1 MPSESIHVNI
11 VGRNE
16 IVREGLKRILAEQD
30 FLVDCAVSCVDDM
43 DMESEPSVVIV
54 DANDI
59 DEGLGVCADVRERCP
74 KPRIVIMADG
84 YSMEDV
90 SRAFATG
97 AVDAYLVKEISCDP
111 LAGALRLTAL
121 GEKVLPSQIAG
132 SLASAPSS
140 AITRCWDV
148 GASGTNLSAR
158 EVDILRCLVDG
169 EPNKVISRRL
179 NIADAT
185 VKVHIKAILRKLR
198 VRNRTQAAIWAV
210 SRGLAGEA
218 PRQPLPLPAL
228 RPAPHVPA
236 AMSAHRAPDMQL
248 AI

>member
-1 MPSESIHVNI
+1 MLSEPIHVNI
-11 VGRNE
+11 IGRNE
-16 IVREGLKRILAEQD
+16 IVREGLKRILADQD
-30 FLVDCAVSCVDDM
+30 FCVDCAVSCVDDL
-43 DMESEPSVVIV
+43 DMEHEPSIIIV
-54 DANDI
+54 DVNDI
-59 DEGLGVCADVRERCP
+59 DEGLCVCADVRERCP
-74 KPRIVIMADG
+74 APRIVIMTDG

-97 AVDAYLVKEISCDP
+97 DVDGYLIKEISCDP

-121 GEKVLPSQIAG
+121 GEKVLPSQIAS
-132 SLASAPSS
+132 SLASAPAS
-140 AITRCWDV
+140 AISRCWDT

-179 NIADAT
+179 SIADAT

-210 SRGLAGEA
+210 NRGLAGEA
-218 PRQPLPLPAL
+218 PADPVPAL
-228 RPAPHVPA
+228 RPSLPVPGA
-236 AMSAHRAPDMQL
+236 LPLQRAPDMQL
-248 AI
+248 ARAS